1 MLELPNIPDSLLF
14 AILVFIAAVLLSLT
28 LTTPTM
34 GSEAMSGKRTR
45 ERIKTLLDTLTPEA
59 TTLLLKRERE
69 EETPLSRMMQGF
81 PGMEELRTILKQ
93 LGSKTPPHV
102 VLFGCGV
109 LAAVVFVLLLL
120 FRAPVLAM
128 LTIPLLIGYLPVVAL
143 RMKRDKRLDQFEE
156 QLPEALIMM
165 ARAMRAG
172 LPFADALRSTA
183 SEMPAPLGPEFS
195 AVFADI
201 TYGLGVKDGLINL
214 MARVPSLSLQT
225 MVTAVLVQRETGG
238 NLSELLEKLAA
249 VIRGRQKLYRK
260 VKSLSAE
267 GRMSAWVLVMI
278 PLLLGVMISFSSPTY
293 LPLLLKDPIG
303 QNMLWTMLGLLV
315 VGVIWIRKIIHIQV

>member
-1 MLELPNIPDSLLF
+1 MDLPNIPDSVLF
-14 AILVFIAAVLLSLT
+14 AILVFIAAVLLALT
-28 LTTPTM
+28 LTTPTL

-45 ERIKTLLDTLTPEA
+45 ERIRSLMGTLTPEA
-59 TTLLLKRERE
+59 ASLLLKREQQE
-69 EETPLSRMMQGF
+69 LTPLGRVMQTF
-81 PGMEELRTILKQ
+81 PGIGELTTILKQ
-93 LGSKTPPHV
+93 LGSKTPPHL
-102 VLFGCGV
+102 VLFGCLVLGGV
-109 LAAVVFVLLLL
+109 VFLLLLVLRAPILVALVAPFPIGYMPVFVL
-120 FRAPVLAM
+120 RW
-128 LTIPLLIGYLPVVAL
+128 
-143 RMKRDKRLDQFEE
+143 KRDKRINDFEE
-156 QLPEALIMM
+156 QLPEALAMM
-165 ARAMRAG
+165 SRAMRAG

-183 SEMPAPLGPEFS
+183 SEMPAPLGPEFT

-214 MARVPSLSLQT
+214 MTRVPSLSLQT

-249 VIRGRQKLYRK
+249 VIRSRQKLYRK

-293 LPLLLKDPIG
+293 LPLLLKDPTG
-303 QNMLWTMLGLLV
+303 QKMLWTMFGLML
-315 VGVIWIRKIIHIQV
+315 VGVIWIRKIINIQV